1 MPTAI
6 ERRPELSLR
15 YVSLGLKGVDLDFA
29 GRKLN
34 GDPIHQALA
43 NLTVG
48 DPLLI
53 VPQEDRREITTSS
66 GVIVGRLAKN
76 SNIPEGQIIRAT
88 VESLVR
94 RSSTMVSNPEFQK
107 RLKSES
113 WWVVLPALVIQGSES
128 T

>member
-1 MPTAI
+1 
-6 ERRPELSLR
+6 
-15 YVSLGLKGVDLDFA
+15 
-29 GRKLN
+29 GRKQN
-34 GDPIHQALA
+34 GDPIHRVLA
-43 NLTVG
+43 SLAVG
-48 DPLLI
+48 DPLFI
-53 VPQEDRREITTSS
+53 VQQEDRREITTSS

-76 SNIPEGQIIRAT
+76 GNIPEGKIIRAT

-113 WWVVLPALVIQGSES
+113 WWVVLPALVIQGNDS

>member
-1 MPTAI
+1 MAPLNKDRVLAS
-6 ERRPELSLR
+6 LS
-15 YVSLGLKGVDLDFA
+15 V
-29 GRKLN
+29 
-34 GDPIHQALA
+34 GDPIF
-43 NLTVG
+43 
-48 DPLLI
+48 I
-53 VPQEDRREITTSS
+53 VQQEDRREITTST

-76 SNIPEGQIIRAT
+76 GHIPEGKIIRAT

-113 WWVVLPALVIQGSES
+113 WWVVLPMLVIQGSDS